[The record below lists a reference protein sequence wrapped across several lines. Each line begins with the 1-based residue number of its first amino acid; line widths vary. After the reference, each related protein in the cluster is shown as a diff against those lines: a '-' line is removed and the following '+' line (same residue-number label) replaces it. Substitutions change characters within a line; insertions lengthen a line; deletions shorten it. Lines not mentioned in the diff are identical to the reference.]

1 MTATLTLKVFGRGGN
16 SIVLAIS
23 GERGP
28 WRVQELLEGNLDT
41 NLHQTILVSGQAQ
54 GLGAQF
60 NSHMFHGVVVILQT
74 QAWLETGLARRTSP
88 EDQREERAVG

>member
-1 MTATLTLKVFGRGGN
+1 M
-16 SIVLAIS
+16 LAIS

-41 NLHQTILVSGQAQ
+41 MPHQQTILVSGQAQ

-60 NSHMFHGVVVILQT
+60 NIHMFHGVEVILPT